1 MIIENKRIEGENLTW
16 ILRCPTK
23 YDAIELSK
31 LRVKIDGQTEN
42 LDRESGEG
50 LLTPDDFKKLIYEDS
65 IEVNNLFLVAEVE
78 GEIVGFTRLQ
88 GSKLS
93 RFRHKAEFGICI
105 SKEYWGY
112 GIGKELLKNVLAWA
126 DKERIEKISLTV
138 IQTNTKAIQLYKRY
152 GFVEEGLLIKD
163 RIHKDGNYY
172 NTVIMG
178 RINYIKDIPYECNMG
193 KSVYEGEEYI
203 FKL

>member
-1 MIIENKRIEGENLTW
+1 MIIENKRIEGKSLTW
-16 ILRCPTK
+16 LLRCPTK

-31 LRVKIDGQTEN
+31 LRVKIDGETEN

-50 LLTPDDFKKLIYEDS
+50 LLTPADFEKLIYDDS
-65 IEVNNLFLVAEVE
+65 IAENTLFLVAEVE
-78 GEIVGFTRLQ
+78 REIVGFTRLE

-105 SKEYWGY
+105 SKEYWGH
-112 GIGKELLKNVLAWA
+112 GIGKILIENILMWA
-126 DKERIEKISLTV
+126 DTVGIEKISLNV
-138 IQTNTKAIQLYKRY
+138 VQTNTKAIQLYKRY

-163 RIHKDGNYY
+163 RIHKDGNHY

-178 RINYIKDIPYECNMG
+178 RLLEK
-193 KSVYEGEEYI
+193 
-203 FKL
+203 

>member
-1 MIIENKRIEGENLTW
+1 MIIEDKRIEGKKLSW

-23 YDAIELSK
+23 YDSKELSE
-31 LRVKIDGQTEN
+31 LRVKIDGETEY

-50 LLTPDDFKKLIYEDS
+50 VLTLEDFEKVIYEDRLA
-65 IEVNNLFLVAEVE
+65 ERTLFLVAEVK
-78 GEIVGFTRLQ
+78 GKIVGFARCE

-93 RFRHKAEFGICI
+93 RFKHRAEFGICI

-112 GIGKELLKNVLAWA
+112 GIGKVLIENILMYI
-126 DKERIEKISLTV
+126 DKVGIEKISLTV
-138 IQTNTKAIQLYKRY
+138 VQTNTKAIELYKTY
-152 GFVEEGLLIKD
+152 GFVEEGLLMKD

-178 RINYIKDIPYECNMG
+178 R
-193 KSVYEGEEYI
+193 
-203 FKL
+203 LL

>member
-1 MIIENKRIEGENLTW
+1 MNDYWKQKIEGKSLKW

-31 LRVKIDGQTEN
+31 LRVKIDGETEN

-50 LLTPDDFKKLIYEDS
+50 LLTPEDFEKLIYEDT
-65 IEVNNLFLVAEVE
+65 IAEKTIFLVAEVE
-78 GEIVGFTRLQ
+78 GKIVGFTRLE

-105 SKEYWGY
+105 SKEYWGH
-112 GIGKELLKNVLAWA
+112 GIGKVLLENILMWA
-126 DKERIEKISLTV
+126 DTVGIEKISLTV
-138 IQTNTKAIQLYKRY
+138 VQTNTKAIELYKRY

-178 RINYIKDIPYECNMG
+178 RLLYK
-193 KSVYEGEEYI
+193 
-203 FKL
+203 

>member
-1 MIIENKRIEGENLTW
+1 MVIENKRIEGKSLTW

-31 LRVKIDGQTEN
+31 LRVKIDGETEN

-50 LLTPDDFKKLIYEDS
+50 LLTPEDFENLIYEDS
-65 IEVNNLFLVAEVE
+65 IAEKTMFLVAEAE
-78 GEIVGFTRLQ
+78 GKIVGFTRCV

-105 SKEYWGY
+105 LKEFWGH
-112 GIGKELLKNVLAWA
+112 GIGKVLLENILMWA
-126 DKERIEKISLTV
+126 ETVKIEKISLTV

-152 GFVEEGLLIKD
+152 GFVEEGLLVKD

-178 RINYIKDIPYECNMG
+178 RY
-193 KSVYEGEEYI
+193 
-203 FKL
+203 

>member
-1 MIIENKRIEGENLTW
+1 MLIENKKIEGKSLTW

-31 LRVKIDGQTEN
+31 LRVKIDGETEN

-50 LLTPDDFKKLIYEDS
+50 LLTPEDFEKLIYEDGVAEKN
-65 IEVNNLFLVAEVE
+65 IFLVSEVDNK
-78 GEIVGFTRLQ
+78 IIGFARLE

-105 SKEYWGY
+105 SKEYWGH
-112 GIGKELLKNVLAWA
+112 GIGKLLLENILMWA
-126 DKERIEKISLTV
+126 DTVGIEKISLTV
-138 IQTNTKAIQLYKRY
+138 LQTNIKAIKLYKRY

-178 RINYIKDIPYECNMG
+178 RLLDK
-193 KSVYEGEEYI
+193 
-203 FKL
+203 

>member
-1 MIIENKRIEGENLTW
+1 MIIESKRVERNSLTW

-23 YDAIELSK
+23 NDATELSK
-31 LRVKIDGQTEN
+31 LRIEIDGETEN

-50 LLTPDDFKKLIYEDS
+50 LLTPEDFEKLIYEDS
-65 IEVNNLFLVAEVE
+65 VAVKNVFLVAEID
-78 GEIVGFTRLQ
+78 GKIVGFARCE

-105 SKEYWGY
+105 LKGYWGH
-112 GIGKELLKNVLAWA
+112 GIGKVMIENILLCASTAGIK
-126 DKERIEKISLTV
+126 KISLTV
-138 IQTNTKAIQLYKRY
+138 VQTNAKAIQLYKKY
-152 GFVEEGLLIKD
+152 GFVEEGLLIND

-178 RINYIKDIPYECNMG
+178 KILDN
-193 KSVYEGEEYI
+193 
-203 FKL
+203 

>member
-1 MIIENKRIEGENLTW
+1 MIIENKKIEGKSLTW
-16 ILRCPTK
+16 VLRCPTK

-31 LRVKIDGQTEN
+31 LRVKIDGETEY

-50 LLTPDDFKKLIYEDS
+50 LLTPEDFEKLIYEDRVAEKS
-65 IEVNNLFLVAEVE
+65 LFLVAEAE
-78 GEIVGFTRLQ
+78 NKIVGFTRLV

-93 RFRHKAEFGICI
+93 RFRHRAEFGICI
-105 SKEYWGY
+105 SKEYWGH
-112 GIGKELLKNVLAWA
+112 GIGKVLLENILMWA
-126 DKERIEKISLTV
+126 DTVGIEKISLTV
-138 IQTNTKAIQLYKRY
+138 VQTNKKAIQLYKRY

-178 RINYIKDIPYECNMG
+178 RILEK
-193 KSVYEGEEYI
+193 
-203 FKL
+203 FKYSF

>member
-1 MIIENKRIEGENLTW
+1 MIIENERIECKSLIW

-31 LRVKIDGQTEN
+31 LRVKIDGETEN

-50 LLTPDDFKKLIYEDS
+50 LLTPEDFEKLIYEDS
-65 IEVNNLFLVAEVE
+65 IAEKNLFLVAEVE
-78 GEIVGFTRLQ
+78 GEIVGFTRCV
-88 GSKLS
+88 GNKLS
-93 RFRHKAEFGICI
+93 RFRHKSEFGICI
-105 SKEYWGY
+105 SKAYWSH
-112 GIGKELLKNVLAWA
+112 GIGKVLLEKILMWA
-126 DKERIEKISLTV
+126 DTVKIEKISLTV
-138 IQTNTKAIQLYKRY
+138 VQTNTKAIQLYKRY

-178 RINYIKDIPYECNMG
+178 RLLDK
-193 KSVYEGEEYI
+193 
-203 FKL
+203 

>member
-1 MIIENKRIEGENLTW
+1 MIISNKKIEGKSLTW

-23 YDAIELSK
+23 HDAIELSK
-31 LRVKIDGQTEN
+31 LRVKIDGETEN

-50 LLTPDDFKKLIYEDS
+50 LLTPDDFEKLIYEDT
-65 IEVNNLFLVAEVE
+65 IAEKTIFLIAAVE
-78 GEIVGFTRLQ
+78 GEIVGFTRCK
-88 GSKLS
+88 GSNLS

-105 SKEYWGY
+105 SKEYWGH
-112 GIGKELLKNVLAWA
+112 GIGQLLLDNILMWA
-126 DKERIEKISLTV
+126 ATVEIEKISLTV
-138 IQTNTKAIQLYKRY
+138 VQTNTKAIQLYKRY

-178 RINYIKDIPYECNMG
+178 RLLDK
-193 KSVYEGEEYI
+193 
-203 FKL
+203 